1 MPWED
6 VRTKLNA
13 LDDESLINAF
23 KEVYSEIP
31 PERES
36 TLKMAFETAKSLVQS
51 AIIDCVCGADYSDEQ
66 LELITKYLTVHLW
79 QMNNVGAIT
88 SISAGAASES
98 YTVSTDFFLKGTP
111 HGQNAMLLDPNNCLA
126 KRMADTDLALQGRGS
141 FAPGLKALYWNTW
154 GYTRRSIW

>member
-1 MPWED
+1 MAWED
-6 VRTKLNA
+6 VKDTIDVAA
-13 LDDESLINAF
+13 L

-36 TLKMAFETAKSLVQS
+36 TLEMALATAKSLVQS

-66 LELITKYLTVHLW
+66 LALITKYLAAHLW
-79 QMNNVGAIT
+79 QMNNGGPIT

-98 YTVSTDFFLKGTP
+98 YQVSLDFFLKGTP

-126 KRMADTDLALQGRGS
+126 KRMADTDMALQGRGS
-141 FAPGLKALYWNTW
+141 FPPSIKSLHYN
-154 GYTRRSIW
+154 YVEHRRCIW

>member
-1 MPWED
+1 MALP
-6 VRTKLNA
+6 VVT
-13 LDDESLINAF
+13 LDDVKS
-23 KEVYSEIP
+23 VYSEIP

-36 TLKMAFETAKSLVQS
+36 TVAASIATATALVQS
-51 AIIDCVCGADYSDEQ
+51 AIIDCSCGADYTEEQ
-66 LELITKYLTVHLW
+66 LKLIITYLAAHMW
-79 QMNNVGAIT
+79 QYNNGGAIT

-98 YTVSTDFFLKGTP
+98 YSVSTDFFLKGTP

-141 FAPGLKALYWNTW
+141 FPPGLKALYWNTW